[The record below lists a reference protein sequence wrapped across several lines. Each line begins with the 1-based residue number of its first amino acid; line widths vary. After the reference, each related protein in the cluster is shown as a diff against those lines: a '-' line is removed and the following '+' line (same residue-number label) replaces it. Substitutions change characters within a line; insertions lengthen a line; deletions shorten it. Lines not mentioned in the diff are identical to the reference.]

1 MALEP
6 VASTSGR
13 NGLGG
18 DETDGGIVI
27 ERHDDNA
34 VSCRWTLPGF
44 SQLSKQRTSTGWLA
58 VGAGQDCRLLIYP
71 GGQGS
76 SCLYMLDVMP
86 ELQYS
91 RSSKHLARSSYS
103 DKSCLMLHCL
113 DCACYQLMSIAC
125 YGSTAFVWLT

>member
-6 VASTSGR
+6 VATTSGR
-13 NGLGG
+13 TGLGG

-71 GGQGS
+71 GGEWPTLLERAS
-76 SCLYMLDVMP
+76 SLRGKLCFAQILNLLDPGATVTP
-86 ELQYS
+86 
-91 RSSKHLARSSYS
+91 AP
-103 DKSCLMLHCL
+103 
-113 DCACYQLMSIAC
+113 DCTCVTKAASFC
-125 YGSTAFVWLT
+125 

>member
-1 MALEP
+1 MADAS
-6 VASTSGR
+6 VATTSGR

-71 GGQGS
+71 GGQS
-76 SCLYMLDVMP
+76 LFLVKLPACFENIRNRFLTD
-86 ELQYS
+86 
-91 RSSKHLARSSYS
+91 KHQIFVNSDWVPWLLA
-103 DKSCLMLHCL
+103 KSQDSVHT
-113 DCACYQLMSIAC
+113 
-125 YGSTAFVWLT
+125 GSTPC

>member
-1 MALEP
+1 MAEQPL
-6 VASTSGR
+6 ASTNGR

-27 ERHDDNA
+27 ERHDNNA

-71 GGQGS
+71 GGQALPAHYTTVCFRGTPRRAQQQNVVR
-76 SCLYMLDVMP
+76 SCCSNKGYP
-86 ELQYS
+86 
-91 RSSKHLARSSYS
+91 
-103 DKSCLMLHCL
+103 
-113 DCACYQLMSIAC
+113 CAS
-125 YGSTAFVWLT
+125 F

>member
-1 MALEP
+1 MADAT
-6 VASTSGR
+6 VATTSGR

-71 GGQGS
+71 GGQS
-76 SCLYMLDVMP
+76 L
-86 ELQYS
+86 
-91 RSSKHLARSSYS
+91 
-103 DKSCLMLHCL
+103 
-113 DCACYQLMSIAC
+113 SILKPPA
-125 YGSTAFVWLT
+125 

>member
-1 MALEP
+1 MAESS
-6 VASTSGR
+6 VATTSSR
-13 NGLGG
+13 NGLGS

-71 GGQGS
+71 GGQ
-76 SCLYMLDVMP
+76 V
-86 ELQYS
+86 
-91 RSSKHLARSSYS
+91 LAYWNMTV
-103 DKSCLMLHCL
+103 CC
-113 DCACYQLMSIAC
+113 
-125 YGSTAFVWLT
+125 TAEPDRL

>member
-1 MALEP
+1 MADAS
-6 VASTSGR
+6 VATTSGR

-18 DETDGGIVI
+18 DDTDGGIVI

-71 GGQGS
+71 GGQTLLFVQS
-76 SCLYMLDVMP
+76 SVGLQPCGDV
-86 ELQYS
+86 
-91 RSSKHLARSSYS
+91 H
-103 DKSCLMLHCL
+103 
-113 DCACYQLMSIAC
+113 
-125 YGSTAFVWLT
+125 